1 MPRTERAGGAGN
13 DPQNGVEY
21 VDGEGGEEDE
31 EAAAAAAEE
40 EVVVVVAKVE
50 DGNNEGA
57 SDGCATGEGI
67 GTPDRTGAAGDG
79 GGGGGGKKK
88 AFPSFCRMGLP
99 IPFVG

>member
-31 EAAAAAAEE
+31 EAAAAE